1 MNNFYRNY
9 LSYGN
14 WFNMLLLLSV
24 LLPLL
29 ILSIYNHPSPADDFC
44 YIDTV
49 FKIGWFEA
57 MELYYTTWTGR
68 YFGILLN
75 HSNPLLWHSFVGF
88 KILPIVLL
96 VGFVV
101 CLYGLIR
108 QLTPT
113 LSRQAHWGFAG
124 VVFFLY
130 ILKMAS
136 ISESFYWMASFV
148 TYTIPNMLTLLW
160 IVLVL
165 KVYTKRTPGKG
176 KIGLA
181 LLAGFC
187 LFAVIGSS
195 ETNLLIIMLLLAGWW
210 GYRILFQRK
219 WDAFMFVM
227 LGIGLLSS
235 YFYFSSTGNQA
246 RISGNPLGGNV
257 PFSLISSFK
266 KLGILSIEWLTQ
278 TPLLL
283 FSVIW
288 LIILSH
294 LSRDARKYFIVP
306 GWYSVLLTI
315 GILSAQLFPS
325 YYGVGIEPTPRV
337 INCVYLYF
345 ILGWFYN
352 IGVLFQYVEHFV
364 RNSVQWL
371 ESKYVYVALLTLILI
386 ATSFL
391 GSRNIKY
398 VYSDILKGTAAN
410 YSKELDERYET
421 ILASKDSVVYL
432 STLKHVPLTL
442 YVDDITTNR
451 EHWWNKCLAGYFGK
465 EAIIIRGDNDE

>member
-1 MNNFYRNY
+1 MNNFYKKY
-9 LSYGN
+9 QSYGN
-14 WFNMLLLLSV
+14 WFNILLLLSV
-24 LLPLL
+24 LLPLVF
-29 ILSIYNHPSPADDFC
+29 LSKYNHPSPADDFC

-49 FKIGWFEA
+49 FKIGWFDA
-57 MELYYTTWTGR
+57 MDLYYTTWTGR

-88 KILPIVLL
+88 KILPIILL
-96 VGFVV
+96 VGFVA
-101 CLYGLIR
+101 CIYALIR
-108 QLTPT
+108 QLTPA
-113 LSRQAHWGFAG
+113 LSKQAHLGFSG

-160 IVLVL
+160 VVAVL
-165 KVYTKRTPGKG
+165 KWYNKDQGKG
-176 KIGLA
+176 KIGLS
-181 LLAGFC
+181 LFAGFC
-187 LFAVIGSS
+187 MFAVIGSS

-219 WDAFMFVM
+219 LDAFMFAM
-227 LGIGLLSS
+227 LGVGLLSS
-235 YFYFSSTGNQA
+235 YLYFSSTGNQA
-246 RISGNPLGGNV
+246 RISGNPLGGNI

-266 KLGILSIEWLTQ
+266 KLAFLSIEWLTE
-278 TPLLL
+278 TPILL

-288 LIILSH
+288 LIILAQ
-294 LSRDARKYFIVP
+294 LPAAKRKYFMVP
-306 GWYSVLLTI
+306 GWYSIVVTI

-345 ILGWFYN
+345 LLGWFYN
-352 IGVLFQYVEHFV
+352 LGVLFQYIESSI
-364 RNSVQWL
+364 RKLLQWT
-371 ESKYVYVALLTLILI
+371 ESKFPYFALFTLIVI
-386 ATSFL
+386 GSSFL
-391 GSRNIKY
+391 ASRNVRYICM
-398 VYSDILKGTAAN
+398 DILKGTAAN
-410 YSKELDERYET
+410 YSQELDKRYET
-421 ILASKDSVVYL
+421 ILASKEQIVYL
-432 STLKHVPLTL
+432 PTLQHVPLTL

-465 EAIIIRGDNDE
+465 EAIIIKKENDE